1 MAVAAAHRRAD
12 GEEHEVGVSDRRV
25 KLGREADPPHAQIA
39 LEQLL
44 QPRLVDRHAALAQ
57 LLDPARILVDAGH
70 IPAEL
75 GEAGGGDE
83 ADIARPNHANV
94 HEMCP

>member
-1 MAVAAAHRRAD
+1 MAIAAAHRRAH
-12 GEEHEVGVSDRRV
+12 GQEHEVGLADRRIEF
-25 KLGREADPPHAQIA
+25 GREADPPHAQVP
-39 LEQLL
+39 LEELL
-44 QPRLVDRHAALAQ
+44 EARFVDRHAAMAELV
-57 LLDPARILVDAGH
+57 DPPRILIDAGD

-75 GEAGGGDE
+75 GEASGGDE